1 MADRN
6 ILELLFN
13 RETLTLE
20 IFLTF
25 KARKMALAIDEYI
38 ATAQAQGQ
46 SDAAIRATLS
56 DDFENGGRMFGE
68 FKNSIKA
75 TSNGSINRLRD
86 VGNFSEI
93 GIDQSYR
100 WAAVLV
106 NTCPDCI
113 ERHNMPSKKWEEW
126 EEMGLP
132 RTGTTVCKEHCRCML
147 IPEEFATTA
156 PIKRERRP

>member
-1 MADRN
+1 MAN
-6 ILELLFN
+6 KETLEGLIN
-13 RETLTLE
+13 REVGTIEL
-20 IFLTF
+20 FLQF
-25 KARKMALAIDEYI
+25 KAKKIALLINEYI
-38 ATAQAQGQ
+38 ATAQVQGQ
-46 SDAAIRATLS
+46 TFEAIRATLE
-56 DDFENGGRMFGE
+56 DDYNNGGRIFGE

-75 TSNGSINRLRD
+75 TTSGAINRLRD
-86 VGNFSEI
+86 VGEFSEI

-113 ERHNMPSKKWEEW
+113 ERHNMPAMKWDEW
-126 EEMGLP
+126 EAMGLP

-147 IPEEFATTA
+147 IPEEFATTE